1 MKKAN
6 KNESLTILLGLR
18 AALKLGLTI
27 QEAIVLQSE
36 TSKGKI
42 GRILVRASY
51 LINKKRRR
59 IADVFYQLGILSLE
73 EKYILENAGM
83 ASKQAINEII
93 QLREIKGRFDKTLF
107 SLLWFPFLAGIIG
120 MSLVI
125 FLYPKFNKP
134 FQAIIEMAKI
144 RGITDLDT
152 ATGFWYVDH
161 FYLVKYVLAIWIIAG
176 LFLAATYL
184 FLRKYYPDFVY
195 RIFKLAA
202 YDDIPYILTYMK
214 ILHNL
219 GVPPIQIVN
228 MLYNSNANPGWKK
241 LFFKLKKAIANSK
254 PVWYEFKR
262 FGFPDEITLFMK
274 YAEESKDFWGNIDN
288 MIAFTFQK
296 SIDGNEM
303 LKRIWGPMSS
313 YISYT
318 IIIYFLTG
326 ILMFIFQLQ
335 SIATAMQQ

>member
-1 MKKAN
+1 MKKVN
-6 KNESLTILLGLR
+6 KNESLAILLGLR

-27 QEAIVLQSE
+27 QEAVALQSE

-42 GRILVRASY
+42 GKTLTKASY
-51 LINKKRRR
+51 LINKKRKK
-59 IADVFYQLGILSLE
+59 IANVFYRLGILSLE

-83 ASKQAINEII
+83 ASKQAIDEII
-93 QLREIKGRFDKTLF
+93 KLREIKGRFDKTLL
-107 SLLWFPFLAGIIG
+107 SLLWFPFLSGIVG
-120 MSLVI
+120 MSLVL
-125 FLYPKFNKP
+125 FLFPKFNKP
-134 FQAIIEMAKI
+134 FQAVVEMAKI
-144 RGITDLDT
+144 RGITDFST
-152 ATGFWYVDH
+152 STGFWYIDH
-161 FYLVKYVLAIWIIAG
+161 FHIVKYALVLWIVGG
-176 LFLAATYL
+176 LSLVGTYL
-184 FLRKYYPDFVY
+184 FVRKYHPDFIY

-219 GVPPIQIVN
+219 GVPPIQITN
-228 MLYNSNANPGWKK
+228 MLYNSNTHSGWKK
-241 LFFKLKKAIANSK
+241 LFLKLKKAITKSK
-254 PVWYEFKR
+254 PLWQEFKR
-262 FGFPDEITLFMK
+262 FGFPSEITLFMK
-274 YAEESKDFWGNIDN
+274 YAEEAKDFWGNIDN

-313 YISYT
+313 YASYT
-318 IIIYFLTG
+318 IVIYFLAG

>member
-1 MKKAN
+1 MKLN
-6 KNESLTILLGLR
+6 KNESLTILFGLR

-27 QEAIVLQSE
+27 QEAIALQSE

-42 GRILVRASY
+42 AKVLAKADY
-51 LINKKRRR
+51 LINKKRKK
-59 IADVFYQLGILSLE
+59 IADVFYKLGILTID

-83 ASKQAINEII
+83 AAKQAINEII
-93 QLREIKGRFDKTLF
+93 KLREIKGRFDKTLF
-107 SLLWFPFLAGIIG
+107 SLLWFPFLSGIIG

-134 FQAIIEMAKI
+134 FQAIIEMAEL
-144 RGITDLDT
+144 RGVTDLET
-152 ATGFWYVDH
+152 STGFWYIDN
-161 FYLVKYVLAIWIIAG
+161 FYMVKYVLALWIITG
-176 LFLAATYL
+176 FVLLAAYI
-184 FLRKYYPDFVY
+184 FLRKYYPDFIY

-228 MLYNSNANPGWKK
+228 MLYNSNTNPGWKK
-241 LFFKLKKAIANSK
+241 LFFKLKQAIANSK
-254 PVWYEFKR
+254 PVWREFKR
-262 FGFPDEITLFMK
+262 YGFPDEITLFMK
-274 YAEESKDFWGNIDN
+274 YAEESKDFWGNIEN
-288 MIAFTFQK
+288 MISFTFQK

-313 YISYT
+313 YIAYT
-318 IIIYFLTG
+318 IIVYFLTG
-326 ILMFIFQLQ
+326 VLMFIFQMQ
-335 SIATAMQQ
+335 AIATAMQQ